1 MAVPWFTPLLHFH
14 LNKQFKNVFCILA
27 LFGLAA
33 VLATFQ
39 TIGQLFPNH
48 LVTLGG
54 MKVVKTV
61 LKHSRTS
68 KLIGL
73 YNKVCMTGFSMMLT
87 ACYLMCSMLHSNIH
101 QLS

>member
-1 MAVPWFTPLLHFH
+1 M
-14 LNKQFKNVFCILA
+14 FCILA

-39 TIGQLFPNH
+39 TFGRFFSKSSGHHGWDEGSLNC
-48 LVTLGG
+48 V
-54 MKVVKTV
+54 
-61 LKHSRTS
+61 KHSRTS
-68 KLIGL
+68 KLTGL